1 MCDTGTERTYY
12 VDVACWVDTDARV
25 TVHAV

>member
-1 MCDTGTERTYY
+1 MCDKDREGTYY
-12 VDVACWVDTDARV
+12 VVVSCWVDTDARV